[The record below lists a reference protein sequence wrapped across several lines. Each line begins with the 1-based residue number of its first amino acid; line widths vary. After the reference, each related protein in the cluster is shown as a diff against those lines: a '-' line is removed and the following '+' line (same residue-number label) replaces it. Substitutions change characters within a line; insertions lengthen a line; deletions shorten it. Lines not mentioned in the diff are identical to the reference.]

1 MADGESEGTMENTE
15 KTASGLD
22 ANVAAALSYAL
33 GWLTGL
39 GFLLTEQEN
48 RFVRFHAM
56 QSTIIFGVLS
66 ALCILL
72 QAIPLLGIL
81 IVVFIIVP
89 VSAILWLIL
98 MFKAY
103 QGERFK
109 FPIAGDIAEQRI

>member
-1 MADGESEGTMENTE
+1 MHSV

-22 ANVAAALSYAL
+22 ENVAAALSYSL

-39 GFLLTEQEN
+39 GFLLTEPDN

-56 QSTIIFGVLS
+56 QSTIIFGALS
-66 ALCILL
+66 LLCILL
-72 QAIPLLGIL
+72 QVIPILGIL
-81 IVVFIIVP
+81 LVLFLVIP

-98 MFKAY
+98 LFKAY

-109 FPIAGDIAEQRI
+109 FPIAGDIADQKI